1 MDFLFYFLAGIV
13 QDFLITLDWRYIAK
27 NKVIPATI
35 LSFLA
40 TVVTMV
46 VLYKILTQLDEEQS
60 IMAIVIYSAG
70 IAAGTFLAM
79 KFKFGLKE

>member
-40 TVVTMV
+40 TVITMV
-46 VLYKILTQLDEEQS
+46 VLYKILTQLDGEQS
-60 IMAIVIYSAG
+60 IMAIVVYSAG

-79 KFKFGLKE
+79 KFKFGLKD